1 MTLAEIS
8 DLLDTRLNTFDKGV
22 SVDEYEKSLYLTYA
36 QNRVYE
42 ELLNVFEANGDV
54 SKDLEPFIKEQII
67 TSTVART
74 GVIANSIF
82 FNMPSD
88 LRKTVYETVLLSS
101 ADAILDGKEIKVIK
115 TKLAEVVHKIGNPF
129 RDPNYEETMRVV
141 TTDEAANS
149 VAEIIQ
155 PEGATIVNYKIKYLE
170 EITPIVLEDLSSLG
184 LEIEGVS
191 AATNSKFYTEKL
203 NIIID
208 LAIGLILQDKVV
220 PKSEKV

>member
-42 ELLNVFEANGDV
+42 ELINVFEANGDV

-129 RDPNYEETMRVV
+129 REPNYEETMRVV
-141 TTDEAANS
+141 TTDEIANS

-191 AATNSKFYTEKL
+191 AATNSKFHTEKL

>member
-36 QNRVYE
+36 QTKVFE
-42 ELLNVFEANGDV
+42 ELTDIFEANGDI

-67 TSTVART
+67 TSIVART

-88 LRKTVYETVLLSS
+88 LHKTIYETVLLSS
-101 ADAILDGKEIKVIK
+101 SDAILDGKEIKVIK
-115 TKLAEVVHKIGNPF
+115 TKLAEVVHKIENPF
-129 RDPNYEETMRVV
+129 RVPNYEETIRVV
-141 TTDEAANS
+141 TTDEVANS

-155 PEGATIVNYKIKYLE
+155 PEGATITNYKIKYLE
-170 EITPIVLEDLSSLG
+170 KVTPIVLEDLSSLG

-191 AATNSKFYTEKL
+191 AATNSKFDSEKL